1 MRHLPTTTPS
11 RELFRMGTKSAAS
24 AALARVRGTTR
35 AARSLSP
42 AAVIALSLAFVFGG
56 VGIAGAATGAALIL
70 GRSNTETSSA
80 GLSDSRGTPLSLS
93 APKNKAPLAVN
104 RSAMVPNLNAQY
116 VGGLGE
122 ASLKLTGGSGYS
134 PPNSDIALAH
144 NSGRVVAK
152 TGKLP
157 AGTYFVTAT
166 ALIDVSPGDFQGE
179 CGLYDPGYAGGE
191 GGSEGP
197 GDVQAAEDLTVRLTV
212 SGVIEEECY
221 VSGTGDGSEAIDGG
235 ITAIREG

>member
-1 MRHLPTTTPS
+1 
-11 RELFRMGTKSAAS
+11 
-24 AALARVRGTTR
+24 VRGP
-35 AARSLSP
+35 SP
-42 AAVIALSLAFVFGG
+42 AAIVAAVAIVAGSLAVSASMAVASNGRGFV
-56 VGIAGAATGAALIL
+56 L
-70 GRSNTETSSA
+70 GRSNSETSPA

-116 VGGLGE
+116 VGGLGA

-197 GDVQAAEDLTVRLTV
+197 GYVQAAEDLTVRLTV

>member
-1 MRHLPTTTPS
+1 
-11 RELFRMGTKSAAS
+11 
-24 AALARVRGTTR
+24 VRGP
-35 AARSLSP
+35 SP
-42 AAVIALSLAFVFGG
+42 AAIVAAVAIVAGSLAVSASMAVASNGRGFV
-56 VGIAGAATGAALIL
+56 L
-70 GRSNTETSSA
+70 GRSNSETSSA

-116 VGGLGE
+116 VGGLGA

-197 GDVQAAEDLTVRLTV
+197 GYVQAAEDLTVRLTA

>member
-1 MRHLPTTTPS
+1 
-11 RELFRMGTKSAAS
+11 
-24 AALARVRGTTR
+24 VRGP
-35 AARSLSP
+35 SP
-42 AAVIALSLAFVFGG
+42 AAIVAAVAIVAGSLAVSASMAVASNGRGFV
-56 VGIAGAATGAALIL
+56 L
-70 GRSNTETSSA
+70 GRSNSETSSA

-104 RSAMVPNLNAQY
+104 RSAIVPNLNAQY
-116 VGGLGE
+116 VGGLGA

-197 GDVQAAEDLTVRLTV
+197 GYVQAAEDLTVRLTA